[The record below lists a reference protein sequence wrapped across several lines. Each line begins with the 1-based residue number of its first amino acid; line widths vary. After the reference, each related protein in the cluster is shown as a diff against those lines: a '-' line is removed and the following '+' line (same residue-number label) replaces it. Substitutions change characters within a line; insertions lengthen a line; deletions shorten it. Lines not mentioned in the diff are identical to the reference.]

1 VYAQIFED
9 AFDLKDKAYVEG
21 SGVLEYILYNLDN
34 WWTEQDDPFDIFLD
48 AYIRRLEKGQ
58 ITTLGGEYVQY
69 VVDYNSFYWVED
81 NAALSIN
88 VKRMMARHRYNVS
101 LTHYQNQ
108 DGSTTFAINYLN
120 AGGKYE
126 FFAFMAYK
134 Q

>member
-1 VYAQIFED
+1 MKNKGFVIMMFSLVLAVLTTGGVYAQFED
-9 AFDLKDKAYVEG
+9 A
-21 SGVLEYILYNLDN
+21 I
-34 WWTEQDDPFDIFLD
+34 EQDDPFDIFLD
-48 AYIRRLEKGQ
+48 AYLRRLEKGQ

-69 VVDYNSFYWVED
+69 VVDYNSFYWTED
-81 NAALSIN
+81 NTALSVN
-88 VKRMMARHRYNVS
+88 VKRMMARHYYNVS

-108 DGSTTFAINYLN
+108 DGSTTFAINHLN